1 MHNKLL
7 DIFFQAKLFCLVH
20 VQITSLFK
28 IGIGMFQKEA
38 NFCYF
43 SGMVIWETTL
53 EGYPIHQDVADMSGL
68 FYFIFVFIWSKDWR
82 VYRDITFQSKMV

>member
-43 SGMVIWETTL
+43 SVMVIWETTL

-68 FYFIFVFIWSKDWR
+68 FYFVFVFIWSKDWR

>member
-38 NFCYF
+38 NVCYF

-68 FYFIFVFIWSKDWR
+68 FYFVFVFIWSKDWR